1 MGSGAVD
8 WEKYAVVVPGP
19 ARQQLIA
26 QEKQRP
32 TELGSFA
39 SLVTIERD

>member
-8 WEKYAVVVPGP
+8 WEKFAVVVLEP
-19 ARQQLIA
+19 AQQQLIA

-32 TELGSFA
+32 TEPGSFA
-39 SLVTIERD
+39 LLATVDS

>member
-8 WEKYAVVVPGP
+8 WEKYVVAVPGL
-19 ARQQLIA
+19 AQLIA

-32 TELGSFA
+32 SGPEFFA
-39 SLVTIERD
+39 SLATVDRD